1 MKTFGYILLFLLAFL
16 VTVVLKFPAAG
27 ILPHVNIQPVVLA
40 GVTGSI
46 WNGSARQVIPP
57 PPAIEVNN
65 VNWRF
70 QPAALLKGNTAA
82 NLEFELLGGDG
93 AGDVARGL
101 DGDISITNGKLLIPA
116 ANLSQFL
123 PLPVADFS
131 GNLIADIEELQLE
144 NNLLTTTTGT
154 VVWRNALVTGLVEA
168 KLGQVVLD
176 VVPKP
181 IDGKPGHVG
190 KLSNTDGDLDISGD
204 FEIDIN
210 GNYKADVKLKPT
222 ATASAGLTGV
232 LGSLGP
238 IARRESDGSYRI
250 RNSGNVR
257 NLM

>member
-1 MKTFGYILLFLLAFL
+1 MKTFGYILLFLLAFI
-16 VTVVLKFPAAG
+16 VTAVWKFPAAG
-27 ILPHVNIQPVVLA
+27 ILPHVNIQPVVLS
-40 GVTGSI
+40 GVSGSI
-46 WNGSARQVIPP
+46 WNGSARQVVPP
-57 PPAIEVNN
+57 PPAVEVSN

-70 QPAALLKGNTAA
+70 QPTALLKGNAAA
-82 NLEFELLGGDG
+82 NLEFELLGGNG
-93 AGDVARGL
+93 AGNVARGL
-101 DGDISITNGKLLIPA
+101 NGDISVTDGKFLIPA

-123 PLPVADFS
+123 PLPVADFG
-131 GNLIADIEELQLE
+131 GNVIADIEDLQLE

-154 VVWRNALVTGLVEA
+154 VVWRNALVTGLLEA

-176 VVPKP
+176 IVPKSV
-181 IDGKPGHVG
+181 DGNPGHAG
-190 KLSNTDGDLDISGD
+190 KLSNTDGDLDITGD